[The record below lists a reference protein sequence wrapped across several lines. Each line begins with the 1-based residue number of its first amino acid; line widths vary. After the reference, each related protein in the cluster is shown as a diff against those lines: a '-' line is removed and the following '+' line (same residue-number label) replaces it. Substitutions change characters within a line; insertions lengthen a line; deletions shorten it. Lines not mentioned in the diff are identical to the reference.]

1 MSFNH
6 ECIGKILLSLTC
18 MAGHGLLL
26 SSLDLTEPDSGGRSA
41 TRESYL

>member
-6 ECIGKILLSLTC
+6 ECIGKILLSFTC

-26 SSLDLTEPDSGGRSA
+26 SSLDLTEDTDGGGVA
-41 TRESYL
+41 